1 MKYKPRKASEEKRRQ
16 ILIAASDLFGKRGT
30 SNATLEEIA
39 EQVGMTRAG
48 LLHYVGSKQKL
59 LMEVIK
65 FRDNYELEEYEDNK
79 MPSDGE
85 EVIRHLLSSMK
96 ANEQRPGIVRT
107 FSVLSGEA
115 LVDENPGS
123 DYFSERYESLRRD
136 IINAL
141 IDIARTYKLTI
152 DMAQAEQASASIVAV
167 MDGLQIQWLHSPD
180 DVALADS
187 AKFAILAIIAG
198 VFPESSRKIFEKLS

>member
-48 LLHYVGSKQKL
+48 LLHYFGSKQKL